1 MNFPQS
7 KLYSSHQIELMNTV
21 GQGKE
26 VIALCTEQS
35 HQLQL
40 CPAENQNEVLTMKN
54 CHDKIQDTINK

>member
-26 VIALCTEQS
+26 VTALCAEQS
-35 HQLQL
+35 RQLQ
-40 CPAENQNEVLTMKN
+40 
-54 CHDKIQDTINK
+54 